1 MYLIYT
7 AMLLVLVII
16 LLLTWKEEVMTR
28 KGITHGMLNKY
39 WILRERRRFVRFNE
53 DMKIRYN
60 RLNSEPKVNN
70 PKMSNISRTGLC
82 ISTYEKLK
90 EKDALD
96 LEIEIPGFSKPVKL
110 TGVVMWVKELQ
121 AGDDHG
127 RRVFYTGIKFCKIN
141 PESEAVLI
149 THLNTLKR
157 PSYDQ

>member
-1 MYLIYT
+1 MYLIY
-7 AMLLVLVII
+7 AAILLVLVLI
-16 LLLTWKEEVMTR
+16 LLLAWKEEVMAR
-28 KGITHGMLNKY
+28 KGVTHGTLNKY
-39 WILRERRRFVRFNE
+39 WVLRERRKFVRFHE

-60 RLNSEPKVNN
+60 RLGSDPKTDN
-70 PKMSNISRTGLC
+70 PKMSNISRAGLC

-110 TGVVMWVKELQ
+110 TGFVMWVKELKT
-121 AGDDHG
+121 GDEHG
-127 RRVFYTGIKFCKIN
+127 RRIFYTGVKFYKIT

-157 PSYDQ
+157 PQ